1 MINQDHFLAVISTS
15 TTVLVV
21 AFGLA
26 FTLL

>member
-1 MINQDHFLAVISTS
+1 MTDPDAFLAVISTS

-21 AFGLA
+21 AFGIA

>member
-1 MINQDHFLAVISTS
+1 MTEPDPFLAVISTS